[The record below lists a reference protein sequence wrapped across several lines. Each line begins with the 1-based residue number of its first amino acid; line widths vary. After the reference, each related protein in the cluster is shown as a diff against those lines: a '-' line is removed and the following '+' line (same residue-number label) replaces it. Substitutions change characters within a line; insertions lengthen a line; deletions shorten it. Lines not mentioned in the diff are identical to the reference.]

1 MKKRFIIFLFILLI
15 IGISVFLWWKQALK
29 PINPE
34 NTTPSTFNV
43 TRGEDSRT
51 IAEHLYKQGYIRSSL
66 AFFVL
71 SRFGGYGPK
80 LQAGEFRLSPSM
92 DLSAIADTLT
102 KGTMDVWLTVPEG
115 WRSEEIAVKLTKEL
129 LIPEKE
135 FLAVAHEGYMFPET
149 YLLPKDA
156 TAGAIADI
164 MSKEFDTKVTEE
176 IRNKA
181 KTKGLSLNQLIT
193 IASLVEREARLPE
206 DRPIVASVI
215 LNRLKEDMKL
225 DIDATI
231 QYVLGYQPKEKT
243 WWKKDL
249 TLEDLDIDSPYNTY
263 KNPGLPP
270 TPIANPGLAVIQ
282 AVVNAPSTNYL
293 FYISDAS
300 GKIHPATSL
309 EEHNA
314 NIARYLNK

>member
-1 MKKRFIIFLFILLI
+1 MKKRFIIFIFILLI
-15 IGISVFLWWKQALK
+15 SGISLFLWWKQALK

-34 NTTPSTFNV
+34 STVPITFNIK
-43 TRGEDSRT
+43 RGEDSRT
-51 IAEHLYKQGYIRSSL
+51 IADHLYKQGLVRSSL

-80 LQAGEFRLSPSM
+80 LQSGEFRLSPSM
-92 DLSAIADTLT
+92 DLNTIADTLT
-102 KGTMDVWLTVPEG
+102 KGTMDVWLTIPEG
-115 WRSEEIAVKLTKEL
+115 WRSEEIAVKLTQEL

-164 MSKEFDTKVTEE
+164 MRKEFDTKVTVE

-181 KTKGLSLNQLIT
+181 KSKGLSLEQLIT
-193 IASLVEREARLPE
+193 IASLVEREARLQE

-215 LNRLKEDMKL
+215 LNRLKQEMKL

-231 QYVLGYQPKEKT
+231 QYILGYQPKEKT

-249 TLEDLDIDSPYNTY
+249 TLEDLDIDSSYNTY

-282 AVVNAPSTNYL
+282 AVVNAPSTDYI

-300 GKIHPATSL
+300 GKIHPATTI
-309 EEHNA
+309 EEHNS
-314 NIARYLNK
+314 NIARFLNK